1 MTLHYYFSSRFL
13 KSFSAV
19 FAVFFVFMLLIDL
32 VNQMRWLDDS
42 VSFRNVLLLATLN
55 TPKSIYQILPLIMII
70 SAVLLFVNLNKSSE
84 FIIARGA
91 GQSSL
96 TTLAGPILIAGL
108 LGLIIIGLFNPIV
121 ASTSKYY
128 IDLRE
133 EFDSGGRSVFSIGR
147 EGLWLRQGDSAG
159 QTVIHAERTNFDG
172 TKLYGVSLLN
182 YTKDGGLNKR
192 IEAKTASL
200 QIGKWELEEAK
211 TWLLLPGSNPEET
224 AQFSK
229 KLELPSTL
237 TQDQIRDR
245 FGKPGSVS
253 LWKLPETVAQL
264 KAAGFSARRHQ
275 LWFQSELAR
284 PLFLMALTMVA
295 AAFTMRPARLGGTG
309 LSILSAIL
317 LGFGLH
323 FIRNFVQILGENGQ
337 LPIFLSAWSPP
348 IAALALAFGLMLQME
363 DAA

>member
-13 KSFSAV
+13 KSFTAV
-19 FAVFFVFMLLIDL
+19 FAVFFVFMLLIEL

-42 VSFRNVLLLATLN
+42 VSFQNVLLLAALN
-55 TPKSIYQILPLIMII
+55 TPKSIYQIMPLIMII

-84 FIIARGA
+84 FIIAWGA

-96 TTLAGPILIAGL
+96 TTLAGPILIAAL

-121 ASTSKYY
+121 AATSKYY
-128 IDLRE
+128 LDLRE
-133 EFDSGGRSVFSIGR
+133 EFDNGGRSVFSIGS

-159 QTVIHAERTNFDG
+159 QTVIHAERTHFDG
-172 TKLYGVSLLN
+172 TKLYDVTLLN
-182 YTKDGGLNKR
+182 YSKDGGLNKR

-200 QIGKWELEEAK
+200 KIGKWELEEAK

-224 AQFSK
+224 AQFSN

-284 PLFLMALTMVA
+284 PLFLMALTMIA
-295 AAFTMRPARLGGTG
+295 AAFIMRPVRLGGTG

-363 DAA
+363 DTA

>member
-70 SAVLLFVNLNKSSE
+70 SAVLLFANLNKSSE

-172 TKLYGVSLLN
+172 TKLYDVSLLN

-200 QIGKWELEEAK
+200 QIGKWELKEAK
-211 TWLLLPGSNPEET
+211 TW
-224 AQFSK
+224 
-229 KLELPSTL
+229 
-237 TQDQIRDR
+237 
-245 FGKPGSVS
+245 
-253 LWKLPETVAQL
+253 
-264 KAAGFSARRHQ
+264 
-275 LWFQSELAR
+275 
-284 PLFLMALTMVA
+284 
-295 AAFTMRPARLGGTG
+295 
-309 LSILSAIL
+309 
-317 LGFGLH
+317 
-323 FIRNFVQILGENGQ
+323 
-337 LPIFLSAWSPP
+337 
-348 IAALALAFGLMLQME
+348 
-363 DAA
+363 

>member
-42 VSFRNVLLLATLN
+42 VSFRNVLLLAALN

-96 TTLAGPILIAGL
+96 TTLAGPILIAAL

-128 IDLRE
+128 LDLRE
-133 EFDSGGRSVFSIGR
+133 EFDSGGRSVFSIGS

-172 TKLYGVSLLN
+172 TKLYDVTLLN

-192 IEAKTASL
+192 IEAKT
-200 QIGKWELEEAK
+200 
-211 TWLLLPGSNPEET
+211 WLLLTGSNPEET
-224 AQFSK
+224 AQFSN

-284 PLFLMALTMVA
+284 PLFLMALTMIA

-337 LPIFLSAWSPP
+337 LPIFLAAWSPP

>member
-1 MTLHYYFSSRFL
+1 M
-13 KSFSAV
+13 
-19 FAVFFVFMLLIDL
+19 
-32 VNQMRWLDDS
+32 
-42 VSFRNVLLLATLN
+42 
-55 TPKSIYQILPLIMII
+55 
-70 SAVLLFVNLNKSSE
+70 
-84 FIIARGA
+84 
-91 GQSSL
+91 
-96 TTLAGPILIAGL
+96 
-108 LGLIIIGLFNPIV
+108 GLIIIGLFNPIV
-121 ASTSKYY
+121 AATSKYY
-128 IDLRE
+128 LDLRE
-133 EFDSGGRSVFSIGR
+133 EFDNGGRSVFSIGS

-172 TKLYGVSLLN
+172 TKLYDVTLLN
-182 YTKDGGLNKR
+182 YSKDGGLNKR

-200 QIGKWELEEAK
+200 KIGKWELEEAK

-224 AQFSK
+224 AQFSN

-284 PLFLMALTMVA
+284 PLFLMALTMIA
-295 AAFTMRPARLGGTG
+295 AAFIMRPVRLGGTG

-337 LPIFLSAWSPP
+337 LPIFVSAWSPP

-363 DAA
+363 DTA